1 MNLKCIGMDTV
12 GTQRQ
17 ALPQPP
23 LPAASSPPSSWVEA
37 AFATGTVQP
46 HSCSSHCP
54 ARKDESFMSDSLCA
68 SCKYSILLPGKSSS
82 SANPLLC
89 PCASQALFLTEQE
102 PHFQPQQQRQEN
114 PRSLLWLGN
123 PVHLQQAGGTQ
134 VLTCTP
140 YLGGITTMGCP
151 RLGLHM
157 RTWASLALGFTS
169 AFGGMGS
176 ILLRIRGC
184 SC

>member
-1 MNLKCIGMDTV
+1 MAS
-12 GTQRQ
+12 QREGSPQ
-17 ALPQPP
+17 QPP
-23 LPAASSPPSSWVEA
+23 AANRHSLRSSLQLGGKA
-37 AFATGTVQP
+37 AFATGTVQL
-46 HSCSSHCP
+46 HSCSLHCP
-54 ARKDESFMSDSLCA
+54 ARKDKSFRSDSLCA
-68 SCKYSILLPGKSSS
+68 SCKYSIPLPGKSSS
-82 SANPLLC
+82 SANPLLR
-89 PCASQALFLTEQE
+89 PCASQDLFLTEEE
-102 PHFQPQQQRQEN
+102 PRFQPQQQKQEN
-114 PRSLLWLGN
+114 PRGLLWLKTLFVCSGLGA
-123 PVHLQQAGGTQ
+123 PWSSRACPAL
-134 VLTCTP
+134 P